1 MNELVAKG
9 EEEGQT
15 WRQRLPESQTV
26 VLGRESEYW
35 NIPWERFLSRR
46 HAELTW
52 ENQRLEVRRLPEASN
67 PIYHRGE
74 KAGAFKVKPGEPF
87 VIGGTIFTVES
98 GDDGSLSTGDGRQ
111 VLHAFSISP
120 DKLRQVPFRDAPHRL
135 DVLGHLAKVIE
146 SAPHESE
153 LLEQAVNLLLDG
165 IRKADVAC
173 ILELEAGG
181 NAAVEDSEPN
191 IRVLSSVHRTVAGSF
206 KPSARLVKKAVLAE
220 EQSVVHVWTTKQDE
234 SEQMFTLMGN
244 FDWSF
249 CTPLHGSGGKGL
261 AIYVAGR
268 LQGASPA
275 SALAPWSSNDLSEDV
290 KFAELVAAIVSALRQ
305 NSYLQHRQGILG
317 HFFSPSVLRIVSA
330 SDPETALKPR
340 DSEVTVLFCDLRG
353 FSKKV
358 ELEAAHLTEVLERV
372 SMALGVMTKSI
383 HDHGGVV
390 ADFLGDCAMAF
401 WGWPLSHDDDVQQA
415 CMAALDIQAEFQRF
429 SADPTHPLAGFRAG
443 VGLATGNAVA
453 GQIGSKDQAKVTV
466 FGPVVNLASR
476 LEGLTKILRVPIIV
490 DETTA
495 EIVRQRMPATV
506 ARSRRLARIRPY
518 GLLTALDVSEVMHP
532 AGENEILSD
541 ADIEQYEKALAA
553 FLSGDWNEAY
563 ELLHSIPPQDLGK
576 DILLSQILQHN
587 HQAPA
592 GWDGVIAMQSKS

>member
-1 MNELVAKG
+1 MAVLIAKG
-9 EEEGQT
+9 QQEGQV
-15 WRQRLPESQTV
+15 WRQKMPESQTI
-26 VLGRESEYW
+26 VLGRASEFW
-35 NIPWERFLSRR
+35 NVPWEPSLSRR

-52 ENQRLEVRRLPEASN
+52 ENQTLTVHRLPEATN
-67 PIYHRGE
+67 PIWYRGE
-74 KAGAFKVKPGEPF
+74 KANSFSVKPGETF
-87 VIGGTIFTVES
+87 VIGETVWTIEVGGE
-98 GDDGSLSTGDGRQ
+98 GSISTGDSREI
-111 VLHAFSISP
+111 LHAFTISP
-120 DKLRQVPFRDAPHRL
+120 ENLRQVPFRDAPHRL

-146 SAPHESE
+146 SAPNETE

-165 IRKADVAC
+165 IRKADVTC
-173 ILELEAGG
+173 IIELDECAPESG
-181 NAAVEDSEPN
+181 V
-191 IRVLSSVHRTVAGSF
+191 RVLSSVHRTVAGPF
-206 KPSARLVKKAVLAE
+206 QPSSRLAKKAILFE
-220 EQSVVHVWTTKQDE
+220 QQSVVHVWTSKQE
-234 SEQMFTLMGN
+234 ETGQMFTLMGN

-249 CTPLHGSGGKGL
+249 CTPLHGPGGKGL

-275 SALAPWSSNDLSEDV
+275 SALAPWSSNDLTEDV

-305 NSYLQHRQGILG
+305 SSYLQHRQGILG

-340 DSEVTVLFCDLRG
+340 DAEVTVLFCDLRG

-358 ELEAAHLTEVLERV
+358 ELEAEHLNEILERV

-415 CMAALDIQAEFQRF
+415 CKAALDIQSEFQRF
-429 SADPTHPLAGFRAG
+429 SSDPAHPLAGFRAG
-443 VGLATGNAVA
+443 VGLATGHAVA
-453 GQIGSKDQAKVTV
+453 GQIGSRDQAKVTV

-476 LEGLTKILRVPIIV
+476 LEGLTKILRVPILI

-495 EIVRQRMPATV
+495 KSVKTRMPVTI
-506 ARSRRLARIRPY
+506 ARTRRLARIRPY
-518 GLLTALDVSEVMHP
+518 GLIGELDVSELMHP
-532 AGENEILSD
+532 MSKAEVLTD
-541 ADIEQYEKALAA
+541 QHLEQYEKALKA
-553 FLSGDWNEAY
+553 FLEGNWTDAY

-576 DILLSQILQHN
+576 DLLISYILQHN
-587 HQAPA
+587 HNPPA
-592 GWDGVIAMQSKS
+592 NWDGVIPMQSKS

>member
-1 MNELVAKG
+1 MTELVAKG
-9 EEEGQT
+9 TEEGQV
-15 WRQRLPESQTV
+15 WRQRMPESQTV
-26 VLGRESEYW
+26 VLGRASEYW
-35 NIPWERFLSRR
+35 NIPWEPFLSRE

-52 ENQRLEVRRLPEASN
+52 ENQQLSVHRLPGAKN
-67 PIYHRGE
+67 PIYYRGE
-74 KAGAFKVKPGEPF
+74 KASSFTVKPGEPF
-87 VIGGTIFTVES
+87 VIGGTVLRVEVS
-98 GDDGSLSTGDGRQ
+98 GSATMSAGDGRE
-111 VLHAFSISP
+111 VLHAFTISP
-120 DKLRQVPFRDAPHRL
+120 ENLRQVPFRDAPHRL
-135 DVLGHLAKVIE
+135 DVLGHLARVIE
-146 SAPHESE
+146 SAPNETE
-153 LLEQAVNLLLDG
+153 LIEQAVNLLLDG

-173 ILELEAGG
+173 FIELDEKSPEKGVRILG
-181 NAAVEDSEPN
+181 
-191 IRVLSSVHRTVAGSF
+191 SVHRTVAGSF
-206 KPSARLVKKAVLAE
+206 QPSARLAKKAILLE
-220 EQSVVHVWTTKQDE
+220 QQSVVHVWTSGQDE
-234 SEQMFTLMGN
+234 TQQMFTLMGN
-244 FDWSF
+244 YDWSF
-249 CTPLHGSGGKGL
+249 CTPLHGPGGKGL
-261 AIYVAGR
+261 ALYVAGR

-275 SALAPWSSNDLSEDV
+275 SALAPWSSNDLTEDV

-340 DSEVTVLFCDLRG
+340 DTEVTVLFCDLRG

-358 ELEAAHLTEVLERV
+358 ELEAEHLTDVLERV

-401 WGWPLSHDDDVQQA
+401 WGWPLSHDDDVEQA
-415 CMAALDIQAEFQRF
+415 CLAALDIQAEFQRF
-429 SADPTHPLAGFRAG
+429 SADPSHPLAGFRAG
-443 VGLATGNAVA
+443 VGLATGHAVA

-476 LEGLTKILRVPIIV
+476 LEGLTKILRVPILV

-495 EIVRQRMPATV
+495 KFVKRKVPPSV
-506 ARSRRLARIRPY
+506 ARTRRLARVRPY
-518 GLLTALDVSEVMHP
+518 GLLGVLDVSELMHP
-532 AGENEILSD
+532 SSEAEILTD
-541 ADIEQYEKALAA
+541 GHLEQYEKALKA
-553 FLSGDWNEAY
+553 FLDGDWNEAY

-576 DILLSQILQHN
+576 DILLTYILQHN

>member
-1 MNELVAKG
+1 MTELVAKG
-9 EEEGQT
+9 TEEGQV
-15 WRQRLPESQTV
+15 WRQKMPVSQTV
-26 VLGRESEYW
+26 VLGRASEYW
-35 NIPWERFLSRR
+35 NIPWEPFLSRE

-52 ENQRLEVRRLPEASN
+52 ENQQLSVRRLPGAKN
-67 PIYHRGE
+67 PIHYRGE
-74 KAGAFKVKPGEPF
+74 RASSFTAKPGEPF
-87 VIGGTIFTVES
+87 VIGGTVLRIEVGGES
-98 GDDGSLSTGDGRQ
+98 TMSTRDGREI
-111 VLHAFSISP
+111 LHAFTISP
-120 DKLRQVPFRDAPHRL
+120 ENLRQVPFRDAPHRL

-146 SAPHESE
+146 SAPDETE
-153 LLEQAVNLLLDG
+153 LVEQAVSLLLDG

-173 ILELEAGG
+173 VIAIDEKAPEEG
-181 NAAVEDSEPN
+181 V
-191 IRVLSSVHRTVAGSF
+191 RVLGTVHRTVAGSF
-206 KPSARLVKKAVLAE
+206 RPSARLAKKAILFE
-220 EQSVVHVWTTKQDE
+220 QQSVVHVWTSGEDE
-234 SEQMFTLMGN
+234 TQQMFTLMGN
-244 FDWSF
+244 YDWAF
-249 CTPLHGSGGKGL
+249 CTPLHGPGGKGL
-261 AIYVAGR
+261 ALYVSGR

-275 SALAPWSSNDLSEDV
+275 SALAPWSSNDLTEDV

-340 DSEVTVLFCDLRG
+340 DTEVTVLFCDLRG

-358 ELEAAHLTEVLERV
+358 ELEAEHLTDVLERV

-429 SADPTHPLAGFRAG
+429 SSDPSHPLAGFRAG
-443 VGLATGNAVA
+443 VGLATGHAVA

-476 LEGLTKILRVPIIV
+476 LEGLTKILRVPILV

-495 EIVRQRMPATV
+495 KFVKHKVPGHV
-506 ARSRRLARIRPY
+506 ARTRRLARVRPY
-518 GLLTALDVSEVMHP
+518 GLLGVLDVSELMPPV
-532 AGENEILSD
+532 GEGGILTD
-541 ADIEQYEKALAA
+541 DHLEQYEKALKA
-553 FLSGDWNEAY
+553 FLEGDWNEAY

>member
-1 MNELVAKG
+1 MVELIAKG
-9 EEEGQT
+9 EKEGQV
-15 WRQRLPESQTV
+15 WRHRLPESQTII
-26 VLGRESEYW
+26 LGRASDPW
-35 NIPWERFLSRR
+35 NIPWEEWLSRQ

-52 ENQRLEVRRLPEASN
+52 ENQCLTVQRLPGAKN
-67 PIYHRGE
+67 PIYYRGQ
-74 KAGAFKVKPGEPF
+74 KADTFTVKPDETF
-87 VIGGTIFTVES
+87 VIGSTILSVEVAAE
-98 GDDGSLSTGDGRQ
+98 GSVSTGDSRQ

-120 DKLRQVPFRDAPHRL
+120 ENLRKVPFRDAPHRL

-146 SAPHESE
+146 SAPNETE

-173 ILELEAGG
+173 IIEIDEADSKS
-181 NAAVEDSEPN
+181 AV
-191 IRVLSSVHRTVAGSF
+191 RVLSSVHRTVDSSF
-206 KPSARLVKKAVLAE
+206 QPSTRLARKAILF
-220 EQSVVHVWTTKQDE
+220 EQQSIVHVWTIEQDDKA
-234 SEQMFTLMGN
+234 QMFTLKGN

-249 CTPLHGSGGKGL
+249 CTPLHGPAGKGL

-268 LQGASPA
+268 LQGASPD

-290 KFAELVAAIVSALRQ
+290 KFAELVAAILSALRQ

-353 FSKKV
+353 FSRKV
-358 ELEAAHLTEVLERV
+358 ELEAEHLTEILERV
-372 SMALGVMTKSI
+372 SMALGVMTKCI
-383 HDHGGVV
+383 HRHGGVV

-401 WGWPLSHDDDVQQA
+401 WGWPLSHDDDIQQA
-415 CMAALDIQAEFQRF
+415 CMAALDIQSEFQEF
-429 SADPTHPLAGFRAG
+429 SADPGHPLAGFRAG
-443 VGLATGNAVA
+443 VGLATGHAVA

-476 LEGLTKILRVPIIV
+476 MEGLTKILRVPILV

-495 EIVRQRMPATV
+495 KYVKTKMPGTV

-518 GLLTALDVSEVMHP
+518 GLIGELDVSELMHP
-532 AGENEILSD
+532 MSSD
-541 ADIEQYEKALAA
+541 EVLTDKHLEQYEEALTA
-553 FLSGDWNEAY
+553 FLNSDWTSAY
-563 ELLHSIPPQDLGK
+563 ELLHTIPPQDLGK
-576 DILLSQILQHN
+576 DLLISYILQHN
-587 HQAPA
+587 HNPPA
-592 GWDGVIAMQSKS
+592 NWDGVISMQSKS